1 MVQLKPKNCHF
12 CKRETEF
19 RLQSPLLLGFATWV
33 CQRCGAAFLDKEDK
47 LKEGEN
53 KLDEKVLAEQR
64 IDWCNKMLTEKKHL
78 LGSDDIRKIKS
89 RLQSAK
95 AKLKELSK

>member
-1 MVQLKPKNCHF
+1 MEQLKPKNCHF

-19 RLQSPLLLGFATWV
+19 RLQAPLLLGFSTWI
-33 CQRCGAAFLDKEDK
+33 CQRCGAACLDKEDE
-47 LKEGEN
+47 LKDGQN

-64 IDWCNKMLTEKKHL
+64 IAWCNKMLSEKIHL
-78 LGSDDIRKIKS
+78 LSYDDVRKINS

-95 AKLKELSK
+95 AKLEELSK